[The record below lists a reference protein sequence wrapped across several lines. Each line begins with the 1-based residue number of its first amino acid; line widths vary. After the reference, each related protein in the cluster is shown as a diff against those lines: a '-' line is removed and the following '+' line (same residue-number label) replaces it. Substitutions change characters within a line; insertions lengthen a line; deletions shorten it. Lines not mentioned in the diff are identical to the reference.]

1 MSESTLAKMP
11 HCWKSSA
18 LAHISSIDMYLV
30 LYILYVNLLH
40 LYLLSLVAEGDS
52 IVGIL
57 SLKDKMQ
64 MHREIDSLDIVN
76 TVNVDTSIEKNR
88 NDASMNTTELLIQ
101 GLLSNNDISKG
112 TMDTALSNLR
122 NKRAHMDRQHDEDY
136 KREMKKLY
144 KKISAK
150 NRVCVVY
157 RITLLGCSLEVSR

>member
-1 MSESTLAKMP
+1 
-11 HCWKSSA
+11 
-18 LAHISSIDMYLV
+18 
-30 LYILYVNLLH
+30 
-40 LYLLSLVAEGDS
+40 
-52 IVGIL
+52 
-57 SLKDKMQ
+57 MQ

-76 TVNVDTSIEKNR
+76 TVNIDTSIEKDR

-150 NRVCVVY
+150 NRVCFRYPFHCHSVFV
-157 RITLLGCSLEVSR
+157 CN

>member
-1 MSESTLAKMP
+1 MKQTRSLSELSRPSKF
-11 HCWKSSA
+11 
-18 LAHISSIDMYLV
+18 IR
-30 LYILYVNLLH
+30 LYPTIPCMKICCIYFH
-40 LYLLSLVAEGDS
+40 SLVAEGDS

-76 TVNVDTSIEKNR
+76 TVNIDTSIEKDR

-150 NRVCVVY
+150 NRVCFRYPFHCHSVFV
-157 RITLLGCSLEVSR
+157 CN

>member
-1 MSESTLAKMP
+1 M
-11 HCWKSSA
+11 
-18 LAHISSIDMYLV
+18 
-30 LYILYVNLLH
+30 
-40 LYLLSLVAEGDS
+40 AEGDS

-76 TVNVDTSIEKNR
+76 TVNIDTSIEKDR
-88 NDASMNTTELLIQ
+88 NDASVVTTELLIQ
-101 GLLSNNDISKG
+101 GLHSNNDISKG
-112 TMDTALSNLR
+112 TMDNVLGNMR

-150 NRVCVVY
+150 NRVGKKISVCIRLVDV
-157 RITLLGCSLEVSR
+157 TS